1 MVGTRVG
8 PRITPEDKIERDQK
22 ICALRKQGIRISA
35 LAERFGVSIPTIRAV
50 VNNGKEMNDGHY
62 HD

>member
-22 ICALRKQGIRISA
+22 ICKLREQGVKARYI
-35 LAERFGVSIPTIRAV
+35 AERFGISVPTVLMVIK
-50 VNNGKEMNDGHY
+50 NGKEGDE
-62 HD
+62 